1 MTKTGIE
8 KVYAHEMKLATQLVE
23 GLRKIDGIRLYC
35 CDHLDNHLSTVLMNV
50 EGVDPADVGTML
62 DVDHDIAV
70 RTGLHCAP
78 LVHKQLG
85 TVEKHGGVRF
95 SVGAF
100 NTEAEVAAAIHA
112 VSEVASWA
120 RERSRKPEHNV
131 VRIGTP
137 QPVGLTA

>member
-1 MTKTGIE
+1 
-8 KVYAHEMKLATQLVE
+8 MKLAKQLVE
-23 GLRKIDGIRLYC
+23 GLRKIDGVRLYC
-35 CDHLDNHLSTVLMNV
+35 CDQLENHLSTVLVNV
-50 EGVDPADVGTML
+50 EGADPADVGTML

-78 LVHKQLG
+78 LVHAQLG
-85 TVEKHGGVRF
+85 TVENHGGVRF

-120 RERSRKPEHNV
+120 RERVRKPERGRV
-131 VRIGTP
+131 LIAAP
-137 QPVGLTA
+137 EPIGLTA